1 MRASTSLSLL
11 FAVSGTKIAAQ
22 TSSTSSVAPVPTI
35 SPAQSA
41 PVVSNNP
48 PGAVFKATLPETA
61 FTKTAYPDGGN
72 IKGEVVAVSSPDGR
86 GVIFRVSFSNLPTTG
101 GPFPYHLHVNPVPAN
116 GNCTATLA
124 HLDPFARGEDP
135 VCDPNAPETCQ
146 VGDLSGK
153 HGKIPLG
160 VDPFVVTYTDLY
172 ASTLEGIGAF
182 FGNRSLVVH
191 FANKTRITCASFES
205 VVSGLPTSTLTS
217 ETSGCA
223 STGFATA
230 TSSGN
235 LTAPFPTPFPTG
247 AAVTTGKP
255 TQSSPIVTAAGANV
269 KVGGVG
275 ALVFAAAVM
284 IML

>member
-11 FAVSGTKIAAQ
+11 FAVGGTQIAAQ
-22 TSSTSSVAPVPTI
+22 NSSTSSAAPVSTI
-35 SPAQSA
+35 SSA

-48 PGAVFKATLPETA
+48 AGAVFRATLPETA
-61 FTKTAYPDGGN
+61 FSKTAYPDGGN
-72 IKGEVVAVSSPDGR
+72 IKGEVVAVSSPDGV
-86 GVIFRVSFSNLPTTG
+86 GVIFQVTFSNLPTTG
-101 GPFPYHLHVNPVPAN
+101 GPFPYHLHVNPVPEN

-135 VCDPNAPETCQ
+135 VCDPKAPETCQ

-153 HGKIPLG
+153 HGKIPG
-160 VDPFVVTYTDLY
+160 GADPFVVTYTDLY

-191 FANKTRITCASFES
+191 FANKTRITCANFEPA
-205 VVSGLPTSTLTS
+205 VSGLPTATSTTES
-217 ETSGCA
+217 SACA
-223 STGFATA
+223 GTGIPTA

-235 LTAPFPTPFPTG
+235 LTAPFPTG
-247 AAVTTGKP
+247 AAVTTSKP
-255 TQSSPIVTAAGANV
+255 TQSSPIVTAAGASV

-275 ALVFAAAVM
+275 AVVFAAAVM
-284 IML
+284 FML